1 MAAFLLQSIVIIVE
15 GVSLLLRTSLIF
27 NFMTFM
33 NLYSIVFDLYVAYFK
48 FGFLAYLFVIVY
60 NSPYLIALI
69 RLAIQPDSV
78 HRRRLLYNV
87 VCTMYIIQIT
97 ADIWVSINAK
107 PETTEMCEA
116 LVELNPNTVSELK
129 ENFRHMSEEEA
140 IIWA

>member
-1 MAAFLLQSIVIIVE
+1 
-15 GVSLLLRTSLIF
+15 
-27 NFMTFM
+27 M